1 MVALLLT
8 MSSLLFAQESYF
20 VYRVDH
26 NNHTAV
32 VTTSSAEEIHVGE
45 RFKIQT
51 PDGFCHTPVT
61 EVINGFFYVNTEQC
75 RNEDVQKGTLLV
87 AADPVMVPK
96 ARTVASIDSGA
107 ATSPLGGSSSPFG
120 ADSSVSAESH
130 YKNTAFYKQW
140 IANKLSAYVGY
151 HAGNDLDGQMGISQQ
166 STVTGLS
173 GSHTIGFGAE
183 YQVAQLPYN
192 FDVLGGLS
200 YNLPRSYG
208 RYSISTQGN
217 GPSPTFNESP
227 ELQLWSFYANL
238 RYRFAKD
245 IYGYFGL
252 NRTAAFMSGLPG
264 EAKGDFGFHAGARY
278 YPWTR
283 FFVDGAVNFYNI
295 DYTYQ
300 GRTTDVSLTELEIK
314 GGYTF

>member
-1 MVALLLT
+1 MISLLLT

-20 VYRVDH
+20 IYRVDH

-32 VTTSSAEEIHVGE
+32 VTLSNAEEIRVGE
-45 RFKIQT
+45 EFKIQT
-51 PDGFCHTPVT
+51 PDGYCHTPVT
-61 EVINGFFYVNTEQC
+61 EVINGFFYVNIEQC
-75 RNEDVQKGTLLV
+75 RNEHVQKGTMLV
-87 AADPVMVPK
+87 AANPVAVPM
-96 ARTVASIDSGA
+96 AIPNTAASSPVA
-107 ATSPLGGSSSPFG
+107 TRSPASSPFE
-120 ADSSVSAESH
+120 ADSSVSSESN
-130 YKNTAFYKQW
+130 YKNTVFYKQW

-151 HAGNDLDGQMGISQQ
+151 HAGNDLDGQLGVTQQ
-166 STVTGLS
+166 STITGLS
-173 GSHTIGFGAE
+173 GSHTVGFGAE
-183 YQVAQLPYN
+183 YQVAELPYN

-208 RYSISTQGN
+208 RYSIRTQGN
-217 GPSPTFNESP
+217 GPAPTFNESP

-252 NRTAAFMSGLPG
+252 NRTAAYMSGLPG
-264 EAKGDFGFHAGARY
+264 DARGDFGFHAGARY
-278 YPWTR
+278 YPWNR

-295 DYTYQ
+295 DYSYQ